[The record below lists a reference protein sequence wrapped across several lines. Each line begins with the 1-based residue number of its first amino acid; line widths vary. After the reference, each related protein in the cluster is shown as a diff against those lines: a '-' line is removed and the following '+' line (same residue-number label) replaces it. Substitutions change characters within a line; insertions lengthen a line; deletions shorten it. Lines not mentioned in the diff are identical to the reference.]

1 MLERVRPRLNHATV
15 VAYLALFVALGG
27 GAFAAS
33 GGFVSSNGEL
43 RGCVDAEGQLTVL
56 KAGKGCAKHRTQ
68 IAWSVRGPQGA
79 TGPPGVT
86 GTQGLPGVTGAQ
98 GASGAQGAAGA
109 PGAKGETGTAGPGA
123 KQFEVNFVP
132 GASGTVI
139 EAEGVKVKG
148 DCENLVAGEVGLST
162 LGRSGLYWTR
172 SSGTPLADEMG
183 FVLDKTEVA
192 IDVLAREAPAD
203 KYVQFQVIGHRQ
215 AGGCLFSGVITPSS

>member
-33 GGFVSSNGEL
+33 RGFVSSNGEL

-56 KAGKGCAKHRTQ
+56 KAGKSCAKHRTQ

-109 PGAKGETGTAGPGA
+109 PGEAGAAGPGA
-123 KQFEVNFVP
+123 QQFEVNFGP

-172 SSGTPLADEMG
+172 SSATPLADEMG

>member
-33 GGFVSSNGEL
+33 RGFVSSNGEL

-56 KAGKGCAKHRTQ
+56 KAGKSCAKHRTQ

-86 GTQGLPGVTGAQ
+86 GAQ

-109 PGAKGETGTAGPGA
+109 PGAKGETGAAGPGA

-148 DCENLVAGEVGLST
+148 DCENIVPGEVGLST

-172 SSGTPLADEMG
+172 SSATPLADEMG